1 MSKILTARMEGLET
15 AMRPSTI
22 IVCGGDLA
30 EAEARIDAMVSGG
43 VIAPD
48 DREHCVAVVTGVP
61 RASMW

>member
-30 EAEARIDAMVSGG
+30 EAEARM
-43 VIAPD
+43 
-48 DREHCVAVVTGVP
+48 DRWF
-61 RASMW
+61 RAAYRAR